1 MGVVKDAKIA
11 RKCAKKLLAKLGRE
25 PTQAEIAKAV
35 EKKKAKKGKAAPDAA
50 AHGDATPTA
59 AAPPPASASGAAYL
73 AEHAVACTRD
83 GAPAA
88 AAVEPV
94 VAFAD
99 AAALFGGDV
108 AARLGAAFAAPTP
121 VQAVAWPAA
130 CGGGDVVAL
139 AKTGSGKT
147 LAYLLP
153 AFRAAAAAPAG
164 SLAVVVLAPT
174 RELAIQIGADAA
186 AWGGRL
192 ETVVVYGG
200 ADRRGQQRELRAKR
214 PSCVVATPGRLK
226 DFVDDRSLDL
236 AAVACV
242 VLDEADRMLDMGFE
256 PQLAAIVDAMDGG
269 ADVERQTLFFSATWP
284 AGVRKL
290 ASKYAR
296 GAAGPPLV
304 VSIGGALGDGDGS
317 GLRANAAIGQSF
329 FKLDDSEKDEQLA
342 KLIDGMADSD
352 RMICF
357 TNTKRRVDYLA
368 KSLWADG
375 FGASAIHGGRSQAER
390 EEALRKFKTNE
401 WPLMFATDVAAR
413 GLDLPDVSVVVN
425 FDMPRDV
432 EQYVHRIGRTG
443 RAGKSGRSV
452 TFWNPAYDTEC
463 AGALAK
469 IARDAGQPVPD
480 WLDAVAAK
488 GKAGKNWAV

>member
-1 MGVVKDAKIA
+1 
-11 RKCAKKLLAKLGRE
+11 
-25 PTQAEIAKAV
+25 
-35 EKKKAKKGKAAPDAA
+35 
-50 AHGDATPTA
+50 
-59 AAPPPASASGAAYL
+59 
-73 AEHAVACTRD
+73 
-83 GAPAA
+83 
-88 AAVEPV
+88 
-94 VAFAD
+94 
-99 AAALFGGDV
+99 
-108 AARLGAAFAAPTP
+108 
-121 VQAVAWPAA
+121 
-130 CGGGDVVAL
+130 
-139 AKTGSGKT
+139 
-147 LAYLLP
+147 
-153 AFRAAAAAPAG
+153 
-164 SLAVVVLAPT
+164 
-174 RELAIQIGADAA
+174 
-186 AWGGRL
+186 
-192 ETVVVYGG
+192 
-200 ADRRGQQRELRAKR
+200 
-214 PSCVVATPGRLK
+214 
-226 DFVDDRSLDL
+226 
-236 AAVACV
+236 
-242 VLDEADRMLDMGFE
+242 MGFE

>member
-1 MGVVKDAKIA
+1 MCI
-11 RKCAKKLLAKLGRE
+11 
-25 PTQAEIAKAV
+25 
-35 EKKKAKKGKAAPDAA
+35 
-50 AHGDATPTA
+50 
-59 AAPPPASASGAAYL
+59 
-73 AEHAVACTRD
+73 RD
-83 GAPAA
+83 R
-88 AAVEPV
+88 
-94 VAFAD
+94 FAD

-256 PQLAAIVDAMDGG
+256 PQLAAIVDAMDKG

>member
-83 GAPAA
+83 GAPAR
-88 AAVEPV
+88 PSS
-94 VAFAD
+94 
-99 AAALFGGDV
+99 
-108 AARLGAAFAAPTP
+108 RRR
-121 VQAVAWPAA
+121 AVAWPAA

-139 AKTGSGKT
+139 AKAAARRS
-147 LAYLLP
+147 AYLLP
-153 AFRAAAAAPAG
+153 AFRGAAAPAG

-186 AWGGRL
+186 AWGRM
-192 ETVVVYGG
+192 ETVVVYG
-200 ADRRGQQRELRAKR
+200 A
-214 PSCVVATPGRLK
+214 
-226 DFVDDRSLDL
+226 
-236 AAVACV
+236 
-242 VLDEADRMLDMGFE
+242 
-256 PQLAAIVDAMDGG
+256 DGG
-269 ADVERQTLFFSATWP
+269 A
-284 AGVRKL
+284 
-290 ASKYAR
+290 
-296 GAAGPPLV
+296 AAGAPGEAAV
-304 VSIGGALGDGDGS
+304 
-317 GLRANAAIGQSF
+317 LRPAAIGQSF

-368 KSLWADG
+368 VALG
-375 FGASAIHGGRSQAER
+375 RGGASAIHGGRSQAER

-469 IARDAGQPVPD
+469 IARGGPAVPD
-480 WLDAVAAK
+480 WRVPPRARRAGRAV
-488 GKAGKNWAV
+488 

>member
-88 AAVEPV
+88 AVEPV
-94 VAFAD
+94 VAFARRR
-99 AAALFGGDV
+99 ALFGGDV
-108 AARLGAAFAAPTP
+108 ARLGAAFAAPTP

-186 AWGGRL
+186 AWGGRM

-200 ADRRGQQRELRAKR
+200 ADRRG
-214 PSCVVATPGRLK
+214 S
-226 DFVDDRSLDL
+226 S
-236 AAVACV
+236 
-242 VLDEADRMLDMGFE
+242 
-256 PQLAAIVDAMDGG
+256 
-269 ADVERQTLFFSATWP
+269 
-284 AGVRKL
+284 
-290 ASKYAR
+290 
-296 GAAGPPLV
+296 
-304 VSIGGALGDGDGS
+304 GS
-317 GLRANAAIGQSF
+317 
-329 FKLDDSEKDEQLA
+329 
-342 KLIDGMADSD
+342 
-352 RMICF
+352 
-357 TNTKRRVDYLA
+357 
-368 KSLWADG
+368 
-375 FGASAIHGGRSQAER
+375 
-390 EEALRKFKTNE
+390 
-401 WPLMFATDVAAR
+401 
-413 GLDLPDVSVVVN
+413 
-425 FDMPRDV
+425 
-432 EQYVHRIGRTG
+432 
-443 RAGKSGRSV
+443 SGRSGR
-452 TFWNPAYDTEC
+452 PASSRRR
-463 AGALAK
+463 G
-469 IARDAGQPVPD
+469 G
-480 WLDAVAAK
+480 
-488 GKAGKNWAV
+488 